1 MTEKQITYYLIE
13 KCRLGKKENVAYY
26 LFIDAE
32 WVWDEKNVIMDH
44 LMGYDPSEPV
54 DSPYA
59 IGNTSIIDE
68 IEEISF
74 DKAMRAINEQTTEFL
89 IDKWKKDLV
98 KEKAEWDKNPGWPAK
113 LVKTEFMLNGIK
125 YIIEPPDIG
134 LTYGCW
140 DQGLMEHFQGNMRKD
155 LEKYG
160 ATEIWNEGFID

>member
-1 MTEKQITYYLIE
+1 
-13 KCRLGKKENVAYY
+13 
-26 LFIDAE
+26 
-32 WVWDEKNVIMDH
+32 
-44 LMGYDPSEPV
+44 MGYDPSEPV

-74 DKAMRAINEQTTEFL
+74 DKAMRVINEQTTEFL

-125 YIIEPPDIG
+125 YVIEPPDIG

-160 ATEIWNEGFID
+160 ATKIWNEGFID

>member
-44 LMGYDPSEPV
+44 LMGYDASEPV

-74 DKAMRAINEQTTEFL
+74 DKAMRVINEQTTEFL

-125 YIIEPPDIG
+125 YVIEPPDIG

-160 ATEIWNEGFID
+160 ATNIWNEGFID

>member
-32 WVWDEKNVIMDH
+32 WVWDEKNLIMDH
-44 LMGYDPSEPV
+44 LMGYDTSEPV

-74 DKAMRAINEQTTEFL
+74 DKAMRVINEQTTEFL

-125 YIIEPPDIG
+125 YVIEPPDIG

>member
-1 MTEKQITYYLIE
+1 
-13 KCRLGKKENVAYY
+13 
-26 LFIDAE
+26 
-32 WVWDEKNVIMDH
+32 MDH

-74 DKAMRAINEQTTEFL
+74 DKAMRVINEQTTEFL

-113 LVKTEFMLNGIK
+113 LVKTEFLLNGIK
-125 YIIEPPDIG
+125 YVIEPPDIG
-134 LTYGCW
+134 LTYDCW

-160 ATEIWNEGFID
+160 ATKIWNEGFID